1 MNEEHRYSTALASAQ
16 EFASFK
22 PILLDLRSSMVSADL
37 RVIIVGGGVS
47 GLTLAN
53 ALEKSRVDYVLL
65 ERRDEIA
72 PKLGASI
79 AITAGGGRILDQL
92 NCYDVI
98 QQKTTPIETFRAWHS
113 GKLLRENDGPLFNH
127 KRQVVDEAGFSFS
140 RGF

>member
-22 PILLDLRSSMVSADL
+22 PILLDLHSSIVSADL
-37 RVIIVGGGVS
+37 RVIIVGGGVL

-53 ALEKSRVDYVLL
+53 ALEKLRVDYVLL

-72 PKLGASI
+72 PKLSALI
-79 AITAGGGRILDQL
+79 AITASGGRILDQL

-98 QQKTTPIETFRAWHS
+98 
-113 GKLLRENDGPLFNH
+113 
-127 KRQVVDEAGFSFS
+127 
-140 RGF
+140 